1 MPPAFGR
8 RGPAQGS
15 APVESPRPV
24 PGPRRS
30 KARLLVAGDTHGN
43 LGWLTELASLAV
55 EHRCEG
61 IIQLGDFGF
70 WPDPKVLREC
80 SRVTLNEGWLTAVC
94 DALTSQSVWLRVIDG
109 NHDFHP
115 AVLAAYPPDT
125 EGISVV
131 RDHRLDWATRGAR
144 WEWCG
149 VRFGALG
156 GAYSIDR
163 MWREPGVTWWETE
176 RITDAQRDRL
186 GRGPLDVLLTHDAPE
201 GVGWPE
207 VDTGGLKDDPSSRA
221 NRAQVEKAR
230 RATRPAILLHGHYHL
245 RYQTKMSDPDT
256 RIEGLAADIQ
266 ADGGSWG
273 VLELPSLAFTDG
285 DHLAAR

>member
-1 MPPAFGR
+1 MG
-8 RGPAQGS
+8 
-15 APVESPRPV
+15 APGPV
-24 PGPRRS
+24 PGPRGS
-30 KARLLVAGDTHGN
+30 TARLLVAGDTHGN
-43 LGWLTELASLAV
+43 LGWLTQLAV
-55 EHRCEG
+55 LAAGHGCEG
-61 IIQLGDFGF
+61 ILQLGDFGF

-80 SRVTLNEGWLTAVC
+80 ARVVLNEGWLSAVA
-94 DALTSQSVWLRVIDG
+94 DALAGQGVWLRVIDG

-115 AVLAAYPPDT
+115 AVLAAYAPDDQ
-125 EGISVV
+125 GIAAV
-131 RDHRLDWATRGAR
+131 RDRRLDWATRGAR

-176 RITDAQRDRL
+176 TITDAERDLL
-186 GRGPLDVLLTHDAPE
+186 GAEALDVLLTHDAPQ
-201 GVGWPE
+201 GVGWAE
-207 VDTGGLKDDPSSRA
+207 VDTSGPKVDPASRA
-221 NRAQVEKAR
+221 NREQVERAR

-245 RYQTKMSDPDT
+245 RYGTTMFDPDT

-273 VLELPSLAFTDG
+273 VLELPGLAFTDG
-285 DHLAAR
+285 DHL